1 MRTISR
7 RSLLLGAAC
16 GVAAAPRLV
25 VAQERPIPLFNGRN
39 LEGWYT
45 FLPSKGRNNDPEGIF
60 TVHDGMIHI
69 LGKEFGYIAT
79 EKEYENYRLIVEF
92 RWGEKKFPPRQNAV
106 RDSGIL
112 MHTVG
117 PDKVWPRSIECQIQE
132 GDTGDIWLVDGTS
145 ITVDGRRQTNGR
157 IVKKVDAEKPTGEW
171 NRVEVICDGDR
182 IVHIVNGVKNNEGS
196 EASVT
201 RGKIAIQSEGAEV
214 FYRRIDLIPLRK

>member
-1 MRTISR
+1 MPTLSR
-7 RSLLLGAAC
+7 RSLLLGAA
-16 GVAAAPRLV
+16 GGAIVAPRLV
-25 VAQERPIPLFNGRN
+25 VAQERPIALFNGRN

-45 FLPSKGRNNDPEGIF
+45 FLPSKGRNVDPEGIF

-132 GDTGDIWLVDGTS
+132 GDTGDFWLVDGTS

-182 IVHIVNGVKNNEGS
+182 IVHIVNGVKNNEGT

-214 FYRRIDLIPLRK
+214 FYRKIDLIPLRK